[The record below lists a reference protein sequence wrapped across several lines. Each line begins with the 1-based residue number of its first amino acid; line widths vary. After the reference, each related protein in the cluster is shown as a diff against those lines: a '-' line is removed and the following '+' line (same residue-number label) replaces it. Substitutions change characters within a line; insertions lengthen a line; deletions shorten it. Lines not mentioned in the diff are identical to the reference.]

1 MIAIL
6 AIFQMIVQKAQV
18 IPTQTAAI
26 TPQTTQ
32 QMMKSILILKDK
44 EYIDSLIHSIYNLL
58 IHLLYSRF
66 FF

>member
-1 MIAIL
+1 MIAI
-6 AIFQMIVQKAQV
+6 FQNFQMMIVQTAQV
-18 IPTQTAAI
+18 IPTAAI

-44 EYIDSLIHSIYNLL
+44 EYIESLIHSIYNFL
-58 IHLLYSRF
+58 INLLYGRF